1 MLISQN
7 EFIAND
13 DYIGLFQ
20 SEPEPQVFLTIDSLI
35 ESRNNKPYNNE
46 LTSLEIKISISN
58 RKNSLDRQVYS
69 LLTLASDVGGFNGAI
84 VIIPTYLMSFYSLR
98 MFNASLLE
106 EMPVRKNKKKT
117 RSKKINNL
125 KKKLSNG
132 TQGETLDKVDVN
144 DLYRKLQQTT
154 IAMKTQ
160 FFKSLCFFKLFCKN
174 DRELR
179 FRKRAESLFEERLDI
194 RSFIKLQASLALLLD
209 LFLTKE

>member
-1 MLISQN
+1 M
-7 EFIAND
+7 
-13 DYIGLFQ
+13 
-20 SEPEPQVFLTIDSLI
+20 I
-35 ESRNNKPYNNE
+35 ESTFERPHNNE
-46 LTSLEIKISISN
+46 PTSLEIRISISN

-132 TQGETLDKVDVN
+132 TQGEALDKEDVN
-144 DLYRKLQQTT
+144 DLYR
-154 IAMKTQ
+154 
-160 FFKSLCFFKLFCKN
+160 
-174 DRELR
+174 EL
-179 FRKRAESLFEERLDI
+179 K
-194 RSFIKLQASLALLLD
+194 
-209 LFLTKE
+209 